1 MKLGTFYGVGVGPGA
16 PDLLTL
22 RALRVL
28 NQVPVLAVPRPSPY
42 ASSFAWRIVEGVI
55 DADHPREV
63 LRLTFPMSKDPEVLI
78 PAWET
83 AVAAIRARLE
93 EGLDVAFITQGDP
106 MVFSTF
112 IYLDEALKAQMPTL
126 KIEVVPGVTSL
137 SAVPHAAGIPLAD
150 GQERI
155 AVLPATYGTED
166 LRGILRSFDSILLMK
181 VSSRIGE
188 IIDALEAEGL
198 LDSATYVERATTT
211 DERVVRG
218 REALLSLRGDRC
230 VYFSMV
236 FVHKKRRSGILSGR
250 HLAQGTKAAPA
261 SAAQEVL

>member
-1 MKLGTFYGVGVGPGA
+1 MRLGTFYGVGVGPGA

-22 RALRVL
+22 RAHRIL
-28 NQVPVLAVPRPSPY
+28 NTVPVLAVPRPSPY

-55 DADHPREV
+55 DQAHPREI

-78 PAWET
+78 PAWKEAT
-83 AVAAIRARLE
+83 DAIKAKLE
-93 EGLDVAFITQGDP
+93 AGLDVAFITQGDP

-112 IYLDEALKAQMPTL
+112 IYLDEALKAQIPHL

-155 AVLPATYGTED
+155 AVVPATYGTED
-166 LRGILRSFDSILLMK
+166 LRAILRSFDSILLMK
-181 VSSRIGE
+181 VSSKIAE
-188 IIDALEAEGL
+188 IIDALHAEDL
-198 LDSATYVERATTT
+198 LDSATYVERATTS
-211 DERVVRG
+211 EEKVVRG
-218 REALLSLRGDRC
+218 RDALLALRGDKC

-236 FVHKKRRSGILSGR
+236 FVHKKRRSGVLSGR
-250 HLAQGTKAAPA
+250 SFSPLTAVTPTVQV
-261 SAAQEVL
+261 EVS